1 MESHTGEILSLTF
14 SIEAIISSAILLLLL
29 TISAIFSGSEAAF
42 FSLTNSDIDQMKR
55 SDDNKASLIMEL
67 ITQKQNQ
74 LLLTIIISNI
84 TVNIAAVV
92 LAIKLFDSCLLFEG
106 SKTVE
111 YIIEGGVIATLLLLF
126 GEVIPKVAATH
137 NRVRFASQSS
147 TLINRLIYIF
157 NPMLKMM
164 LSSSS
169 LITETLSKR
178 RSNIS
183 MGELSEVVEITKQ
196 DNNEET
202 KILSGIVRFGA
213 IEVSAIMKHRTDVIA
228 LEIDDSF
235 AQVKEVINQSGFSRI
250 PVYGE
255 DMDDIKG
262 VLYIKDL
269 IQHISKKEFQWSDL
283 LRKPLFVP
291 SNKKI
296 NDLLEE
302 FQQKHVHI
310 AIVVDE
316 YGSTQ
321 GIVSLEDILEEIVGD
336 ISDESDQQE
345 ELYTKLDDKTY
356 IFDGKIH
363 ISDFARIM
371 EVDINAIETI
381 SGDAETLAGV
391 MLEIKKEFL
400 NIGDKVEISGFKLSV
415 TEIDGRR
422 ISKIKVVRE

>member
-1 MESHTGEILSLTF
+1 MDYLVCEITF
-14 SIEAIISSAILLLLL
+14 LPFTIGALIGSIFLLLLL
-29 TISAIFSGSEAAF
+29 ALSALFSGSEVAF
-42 FSLTNSDIDQMKR
+42 LSLDGSDIDSIKKR
-55 SDDNKASLIMEL
+55 DSNKASTVVEL
-67 ITQKQNQ
+67 ITQKQSQ

-84 TVNIAAVV
+84 TVNIAAAV
-92 LAIKLFDSCLLFEG
+92 LACSIFDSCIYFEG
-106 SKTVE
+106 GKTIE
-111 YIIEGGVIATLLLLF
+111 YIAKGGIIATLLLLF

-137 NRVRFASQSS
+137 NRARFVAKSLGFIDM
-147 TLINRLIYIF
+147 LINLYSPI
-157 NPMLKMM
+157 LKVM
-164 LSSSS
+164 LSSASQ
-169 LITETLSKR
+169 ITDSLSKR

-183 MGELSEVVEITKQ
+183 MGELSEVVEITTQENK
-196 DNNEET
+196 EET

-228 LEIDDSF
+228 LEEDDSF
-235 AQVKEVINQSGFSRI
+235 ARVKEVINESGFSRI

-269 IQHISKKEFQWSDL
+269 IEHLGKDEFQWIEL

-302 FQQKHVHI
+302 FQQRRIHL

-345 ELYTKLDDKTY
+345 ELYTKLDDSTY
-356 IFDGKIH
+356 IFDGKTH
-363 ISDFARIM
+363 ISDFVRIM
-371 EVDINAIETI
+371 GSDINALEAI
-381 SGDAETLAGV
+381 SGDAETLAGL
-391 MLEIKKEFL
+391 MLEIKREFL
-400 NIGDKVEISGFKLSV
+400 NIGDKIEVAEFSFSV

-422 ISKIKVVRE
+422 ISKIKVVKR